1 MTRPTSLDNP
11 EYYVDR
17 DYSALAFD
25 ERVLQLAKD
34 ERVPLLERM
43 RFLCICSSN
52 LDEFFEIRV
61 AGLKEKI
68 AISSDHL
75 NSEGLDLNEIFSHI
89 SNKAHWL
96 CDELYHIF
104 NHQLLPALR
113 KENIHFLT
121 TEEWTDDITL
131 WAKHYF
137 KNEIFPII
145 SPIALDLAHPFP
157 RLFNKS
163 LNFIISLQGK
173 DAFDRNI
180 DYAVIHAPRSLPR
193 IIHLPSEL
201 CDHGGDYFVYLSSI
215 IKTHIHNLFPGMS
228 ITGCYP
234 FRLTR
239 NSDLFLRDE
248 EIVDLAAAVQRE
260 LFSRHYGHVVRL
272 EIDKNCPASIV
283 DFLLQKHH
291 LHHEDAY
298 HCDGPVNLQRYYS
311 AANQIMRPDLN
322 YPPLQTQYPLNS
334 HEKNNLLNVLDDRDL
349 LLHHPYQSF
358 EVVVDFVRQAA
369 ADPNVLA
376 IKQTL
381 YRTEFESNMV
391 QALVEAA
398 RSGKEV
404 TAVIELRARF
414 DEESNLKLATRL
426 HEAGVLVLYG
436 VVGYKTHAKMT
447 LVIRRT
453 QGKLKR
459 YVHLGTGNYHDQ
471 TAKRYTDLGLLT
483 SNATITDDV
492 QMIFQQLTGLGKTV
506 KLKALCHAPFTLL
519 QNLLQL
525 IDECKNAAQKGI
537 KSEIQIKVNGLT
549 DKKTIQAL
557 YEASAAG
564 VNIILFIRG
573 VCCLKPRIPK
583 ISENIR
589 VISVIGRFL
598 EHHRIYYF
606 RIGSEERIYC
616 ASADLMERNLYKRI
630 EIMFPILDE
639 TCRKRIKEEIL
650 ENYLKDNKNAWE
662 MQADGSYKAMT
673 SGNYSAQENLLSLYA
688 PKDNSILE
696 ASPATSRTKRGTK

>member
-1 MTRPTSLDNP
+1 MTKTKNLSNP
-11 EYYVDR
+11 EYYIDR
-17 DYSALAFD
+17 DFSALDFD

-34 ERVPLLERM
+34 ERIPLLERM

-61 AGLKEKI
+61 AGLKEKL
-68 AISSDHL
+68 AVSANHL
-75 NSEGLDLNEIFSHI
+75 NSDGLDLNEIFSHI
-89 SNKAHWL
+89 SKKAHLL
-96 CDELYHIF
+96 CDELYNIF
-104 NHQLLPALR
+104 NHQLLPAMR
-113 KENIHFLT
+113 QENIYFL
-121 TEEWTDDITL
+121 EAKEWSDDISL

-157 RLFNKS
+157 RLFNKG

-173 DAFDRNI
+173 DAFDRRI
-180 DYAVIHAPRSLPR
+180 DYAVVHAPRSLSR

-201 CDHGGDYFVYLSSI
+201 CVNGGDYFVYLSSI
-215 IKTHIHNLFPGMS
+215 IQTHVHNLFPGMN
-228 ITGCYP
+228 IAGCYP

-248 EIVDLAAAVQRE
+248 EIVDLAVAVQRE

-272 EIDKNCPASIV
+272 EIDKTCPTPIV

-298 HCDGPVNLQRYYS
+298 YCDGPVNLQRYFS
-311 AANQIMRPDLN
+311 ATNQIVRPELD
-322 YPPLQTQYPLNS
+322 YPPLQVQYPPQI
-334 HEKNNLLNVLDDRDL
+334 HQKNNLLNVLDEQDI

-369 ADPNVLA
+369 ADPHVLA

-404 TAVIELRARF
+404 TAVVELRARF

-453 QGKLKR
+453 QSKLKR

-525 IDECKNAAQKGI
+525 IDECKKAAQQGI

-549 DKKTIQAL
+549 DKTIIKAL

-564 VNIILFIRG
+564 VNIILLVRG
-573 VCCLKPRIPK
+573 VCCLKPQIPK
-583 ISENIR
+583 ISANIR

-598 EHHRIYYF
+598 EHHRVYYF
-606 RIGSEERIYC
+606 RIGNEERIFC

-639 TCRKRIKEEIL
+639 TCRRRIKEEIL
-650 ENYLKDNKNAWE
+650 KNYLNDNKNAWE
-662 MQADGSYKAMT
+662 MQADGNYKAIT
-673 SGNYSAQENLLSLYA
+673 SGNYSAQEQLLALYA
-688 PKDNSILE
+688 PKGTSSLE
-696 ASPATSRTKRGTK
+696 DSPASSRTKRGTK